1 MLGAVAIVF
10 AHGYNI
16 TSGRV
21 ESEDPVEALV
31 YASGFRALDLFFIF
45 SGFLVTASLLQRRD
59 GVRFWVSRG
68 LRLFPALLVVSVA
81 IVVVIGPLNTDL
93 PLADYVLSGETWLY
107 PLVTGLTTYPDMP
120 LPGVFEAQPVAGAVN
135 VLIWTLRY
143 ELILYAGVFLAFC
156 CGLLT
161 HERAFAAAFAVL
173 LLSYGALTSLTDLRD
188 QIAFVD
194 HAAHFSVSFAFGAFV
209 WVFRRVIPLSAGL
222 MLAGWAGAWLLA
234 GTPLSDLARIA
245 AAGYSF
251 FWLAFLPAGWLR
263 RYNRLGDY
271 SYGLYIVHW
280 PIAQTLHANVPDLP
294 PVLIGLS
301 SLALSLPLAVASW
314 HVVEKP
320 CLACVDDVTRL
331 VKRAVSRP
339 SGTEAAA
346 EALPPRTRPADPA
359 LPSRKT

>member
-1 MLGAVAIVF
+1 VKISSALARKDNNFNALRMLGAIAIVI
-10 AHGYNI
+10 AHGYNV

-21 ESEDPVEALV
+21 ESDDPVEALI

-59 GVRFWVSRG
+59 GIRFWVSRV

-81 IVVVIGPLNTDL
+81 VVFTIGPLNTDL

-107 PLVTGLTTYPDMP
+107 PLVTGLTTHPDMP
-120 LPGVFEAQPVAGAVN
+120 LPGVFETLPVAGAVN
-135 VLIWTLRY
+135 VPVWTLRY

-173 LLSYGALTSLTDLRD
+173 LLAYGALTALTELRD

-194 HAAHFSVSFAFGAFV
+194 HAAHFSVSFAFGAVF
-209 WVFRRVIPLSAGL
+209 WVFRRVLPLSVGP
-222 MLAGWAGAWLLA
+222 MLALWASAWLLA
-234 GTPLSDLARIA
+234 GTPLSELAGIV

-251 FWLAFLPAGWLR
+251 FWLAFVPTGWLR
-263 RYNRLGDY
+263 QYNRLGDY
-271 SYGLYIVHW
+271 SYGLYLVHW

-294 PVLIGLS
+294 PLLIGAC

-314 HVVEKP
+314 HVIEKP
-320 CLACVDDVTRL
+320 CLARVDDTTRL
-331 VKRAVSRP
+331 VKRAV
-339 SGTEAAA
+339 
-346 EALPPRTRPADPA
+346 ADRRGA
-359 LPSRKT
+359 SA